1 MDKHLEHI
9 VKFLKSLSTRQR
21 VLLGASAAAAALT
34 LLVFVKL
41 FSAPAMSPLFTG
53 LSSTDGQAM
62 EQRLAA
68 HGVSYQVSSDGS
80 TILVPADQL
89 DKLRMQMSTLGPPAT
104 GRMGWKLF
112 DKPNWSGSDFS
123 EKVDYQRA
131 LEGELEETI
140 DTISEVE
147 ESRVHLVL
155 PHDSLFTDEQRQG
168 KAAVVLRLRGR
179 LSNDAVIG
187 IERLVSG
194 AVDDLPPKNVTI
206 IDADTGAPLV
216 PRESDSNGIDAPRM
230 EAALARKIVDTLAP
244 VVGASHV
251 RASVTVER
259 DPSSAESTQEV
270 YDPANPVVL
279 TSQVSQETS
288 AVNVTQGVPGTSSN
302 VPKAGAKP
310 PAAKQAKTQTL
321 PQGTL
326 SESKTYAVSK
336 TVSHTVEPAG
346 RIERID
352 AAVIVDDAT
361 ETKMVNGH
369 AVEARVKRTP
379 EEMQQI
385 DALTKAAIGFDAKR
399 GDEVVVQNLSF
410 VALPVPKVEPLPL
423 PERVLR
429 LTNQW
434 MSVLRIA
441 GLFLLFGLAY
451 LLLLRPL
458 QKLLMASLR
467 QAPQPAAALG
477 TGAATAAGA
486 AASPSAAAAL
496 AAKDDEVEA
505 FVSELEGANSE
516 VKRVVMLKR
525 NLVDKVKSEPEASSR
540 LLENWIRQGKAAS

>member
-1 MDKHLEHI
+1 MDKHVENI
-9 VKFLKSLSTRQR
+9 VKFLKSLNPRQR
-21 VLLGASAAAAALT
+21 VLLAASAAGVVLT

-41 FSAPAMSPLFTG
+41 FSAPPMTPLFTG
-53 LSSTDGQAM
+53 LSPTDSQAM

-68 HGVSYQVSSDGS
+68 RGVSYQVSSDGG

-112 DKPNWSGSDFS
+112 DQPNWSGSDFS
-123 EKVDYQRA
+123 EKVNYQRA

-179 LSNDAVIG
+179 LSNDAIVG

-216 PRESDSNGIDAPRM
+216 ARESDSNGVDAPRM
-230 EAALARKIVDTLAP
+230 EAALEAKIVDTLAP
-244 VVGASHV
+244 VVGANHV

-279 TSQVSQETS
+279 TSQISRETS
-288 AVNVTQGVPGTSSN
+288 ATEVAQGVPGTSSN

-310 PAAKQAKTQTL
+310 PAADQAKTETL

-336 TVSHTVEPAG
+336 TVSHTIEPAG
-346 RIERID
+346 RIERIE

-361 ETKMVNGH
+361 ETKTVNGH
-369 AVEARVKRTP
+369 PVEERVKRTP
-379 EEMQQI
+379 QDMQQI

-399 GDEVVVQNLSF
+399 GDQVVVQDLSF
-410 VALPVPKVEPLPL
+410 LALPVPQMTPLPL
-423 PERVLR
+423 PERVR
-429 LTNQW
+429 QITNQW

-441 GLFLLFGLAY
+441 GLLLLFVLVY
-451 LLLLRPL
+451 LMLLRPL
-458 QKLLMASLR
+458 QKMLMAGIR
-467 QAPQPAAALG
+467 QAPQPAAANA
-477 TGAATAAGA
+477 GAGSATAKVA
-486 AASPSAAAAL
+486 
-496 AAKDDEVEA
+496 AAKDEEVEA
-505 FVSELEGANSE
+505 FETELEDANSE

-525 NLVDKVKSEPEASSR
+525 NLVDKVKNEPEASSR

>member
-1 MDKHLEHI
+1 MDKHVEQI
-9 VKFLKSLSTRQR
+9 VKFLKSLSVRQR
-21 VLLGASAAAAALT
+21 VLLGASAAAAVLT

-41 FSAPAMSPLFTG
+41 FSAPAMAPLFTG
-53 LSSTDGQAM
+53 LSSTDSQAM
-62 EQRLAA
+62 TQRLAA
-68 HGVSYQVSSDGS
+68 KGVPYQVSSDGT
-80 TILVPADQL
+80 TILVPAGQL
-89 DKLRMQMSTLGPPAT
+89 DQLRMQMSTQGPPAT
-104 GRMGWKLF
+104 GRLGWKLF

-155 PHDSLFTDEQRQG
+155 PHDSLFTDEEREG

-179 LSNDAVIG
+179 LSNDAIAG

-194 AVDDLPPKNVTI
+194 AVDNLPPKNVTI
-206 IDADTGAPLV
+206 INADTGAPMV
-216 PRESDSNGIDAPRM
+216 GRESDSTGIDAPRM
-230 EAALARKIVDTLAP
+230 EAALAKKIVDTLGP
-244 VVGASHV
+244 VVGADHV

-259 DPSSAESTQEV
+259 NPSSAESTAEV
-270 YDPANPVVL
+270 YDPTNPVVL
-279 TSQVSQETS
+279 TSEMSQQTG

-302 VPKAGAKP
+302 VPKAGQKP
-310 PAAKQAKTQTL
+310 PAAAQAKTETL

-326 SESKTYAVSK
+326 SESKTYAISK

-361 ETKMVNGH
+361 ETKQEKGH
-369 AVEARVKRTP
+369 AVEVRLKRTP

-410 VALPVPKVEPLPL
+410 VALPVPKLAPVPL

-434 MSVLRIA
+434 MSVVRVA
-441 GLFLLFGLAY
+441 GLFLLFGLVY
-451 LLLLRPL
+451 LVVLRPL
-458 QKLLMASLR
+458 KKQLMASFR
-467 QAPQPAAALG
+467 QMPQAAPA
-477 TGAATAAGA
+477 GAVAGDGA
-486 AASPSAAAAL
+486 AAGTNAVP
-496 AAKDDEVEA
+496 AAKDVEVAMFE
-505 FVSELEGANSE
+505 SELEGTNSE

>member
-1 MDKHLEHI
+1 MDKHVEHI
-9 VKFLKSLSTRQR
+9 VKFLKSLSVRQR
-21 VLLGASAAAAALT
+21 VLLGASAAAVVLT

-53 LSSTDGQAM
+53 LSATDSQAM
-62 EQRLAA
+62 AQRLAA
-68 HGVSYQVSSDGS
+68 RGVSYQVSSDGG

-155 PHDSLFTDEQRQG
+155 PHDSLFTDEQREG

-179 LSNDAVIG
+179 LSNGAIVG

-216 PRESDSNGIDAPRM
+216 PRESDGTGIDAPQI
-230 EAALARKIVDTLAP
+230 EAALERKIVDTLGP
-244 VVGASHV
+244 VVGAGHV

-270 YDPANPVVL
+270 YDPSNPVVL
-279 TSQVSQETS
+279 TSQMTQQTS
-288 AVNVTQGVPGTSSN
+288 ATNVTQGVPGTSSN
-302 VPKAGAKP
+302 VPKAGSKP
-310 PAAKQAKTQTL
+310 PAAQQAKTETT
-321 PQGTL
+321 PEGTL

-361 ETKMVNGH
+361 ETKTVNGH
-369 AVEARVKRTP
+369 AEAVRVKRTP
-379 EEMQQI
+379 AEMQQL

-399 GDEVVVQNLSF
+399 GDQVVVQNLSF
-410 VALPVPKVEPLPL
+410 VALPAPKAAPVPL

-429 LTNQW
+429 VTNQW
-434 MSVLRIA
+434 MSVVRLA
-441 GLFLLFGLAY
+441 GLFLLFALVY
-451 LLLLRPL
+451 FIVLRPL
-458 QKLLMASLR
+458 KKQLLASFR
-467 QAPQPAAALG
+467 QMPQPAAA
-477 TGAATAAGA
+477 TAGAATAGGA
-486 AASPSAAAAL
+486 ERNAATGPMAEAT
-496 AAKDDEVEA
+496 DEEVVLFE
-505 FVSELEGANSE
+505 SELEGANSE

-525 NLVDKVKSEPEASSR
+525 NLVEKVKSEPAGSTR

>member
-1 MDKHLEHI
+1 MDKHVENI
-9 VKFLKSLSTRQR
+9 VKFLKSLNPRQR
-21 VLLGASAAAAALT
+21 VLLAASAAGVVLT

-41 FSAPAMSPLFTG
+41 FSAPPMTPLFTG
-53 LSSTDGQAM
+53 LSPTDSQAM

-68 HGVSYQVSSDGS
+68 RGVSYQVSSDGG

-112 DKPNWSGSDFS
+112 DQPNWSGSDFS
-123 EKVDYQRA
+123 EKVNYQRA

-179 LSNDAVIG
+179 LSNDAIVG

-216 PRESDSNGIDAPRM
+216 ARESDSNGVDAPRM
-230 EAALARKIVDTLAP
+230 EAALAAKIVDTLAP
-244 VVGASHV
+244 VVGANHV

-279 TSQVSQETS
+279 TSQISRETS
-288 AVNVTQGVPGTSSN
+288 ATEVAQGVPGTSSN

-310 PAAKQAKTQTL
+310 PAADQAKTETL

-336 TVSHTVEPAG
+336 TVSHTIEPAG
-346 RIERID
+346 RIERIE

-361 ETKMVNGH
+361 ETKTVNGH
-369 AVEARVKRTP
+369 PVEERVKRTP
-379 EEMQQI
+379 QDMQQI

-399 GDEVVVQNLSF
+399 GDQVVVQDLSF
-410 VALPVPKVEPLPL
+410 LALPVPQMTPLPL
-423 PERVLR
+423 PERVR
-429 LTNQW
+429 QITNQW

-441 GLFLLFGLAY
+441 GLLLLFVLVY
-451 LLLLRPL
+451 LMLLRPL
-458 QKLLMASLR
+458 QKMLMAGIR
-467 QAPQPAAALG
+467 QAPQPAAANA
-477 TGAATAAGA
+477 GAGSATAKVA
-486 AASPSAAAAL
+486 
-496 AAKDDEVEA
+496 AAKDEEVEA
-505 FVSELEGANSE
+505 FETELEDANSE

-525 NLVDKVKSEPEASSR
+525 NLVDKVKNEPEASSR

>member
-1 MDKHLEHI
+1 MDKHVENI
-9 VKFLKSLSTRQR
+9 VKFLKSLSARQR
-21 VLLGASAAAAALT
+21 LLLGASAAGAVVT

-41 FSAPAMSPLFTG
+41 FSAPAMEPLFTG
-53 LSSTDGQAM
+53 LSSTDSQAM

-68 HGVSYQVSSDGS
+68 HGITYQVSSDGG

-155 PHDSLFTDEQRQG
+155 PHDSLFTDDQRQG

-179 LSNDAVIG
+179 LSNDAIVG

-206 IDADTGAPLV
+206 IDAETGAPLV
-216 PRESDSNGIDAPRM
+216 ARESDSNGIDAPRM
-230 EAALARKIVDTLAP
+230 EAALAAKIVATLAP

-259 DPSSAESTQEV
+259 DPSSAESTEEV
-270 YDPANPVVL
+270 YDPTNPVVL
-279 TSQVSQETS
+279 TSQISQETS
-288 AVNVTQGVPGTSSN
+288 AANVTQGVPGTSSN

-310 PAAKQAKTQTL
+310 PAAQQAKTETL
-321 PQGTL
+321 PEGTL

-336 TVSHTVEPAG
+336 TVSRTVEPAG
-346 RIERID
+346 RIERLD

-361 ETKMVNGH
+361 ETKTVNGR
-369 AVEARVKRTP
+369 AEQVRVKRTP
-379 EEMQQI
+379 GEMQQL

-410 VALPVPKVEPLPL
+410 VALPVPKMTPLPL

-434 MSVLRIA
+434 MSVLRMA
-441 GLFLLFGLAY
+441 GLFLLFVLVY
-451 LLLLRPL
+451 LMLLRPL
-458 QKLLMASLR
+458 QKLLMASFR
-467 QAPQPAAALG
+467 QAPRP
-477 TGAATAAGA
+477 AATAANATAPA
-486 AASPSAAAAL
+486 AAVNN
-496 AAKDDEVEA
+496 DEIETLEG
-505 FVSELEGANSE
+505 ELEGANSE

-525 NLVDKVKSEPEASSR
+525 SLVDKVKSEPEASSR

>member
-1 MDKHLEHI
+1 MDKHVENI
-9 VKFLKSLSTRQR
+9 VKFLKSLSARQR
-21 VLLGASAAAAALT
+21 VLLGASAGGAVLT
-34 LLVFVKL
+34 LVVFVKL
-41 FSAPAMSPLFTG
+41 FSAPAMTPLFTG
-53 LSSTDGQAM
+53 LSATDSQAM
-62 EQRLAA
+62 EQRLASR
-68 HGVSYQVSSDGS
+68 GVSYQVSSDGS

-112 DKPNWSGSDFS
+112 DQPNWSGSDFS
-123 EKVDYQRA
+123 EKVNYQRA

-168 KAAVVLRLRGR
+168 KAAVVLRLRGK
-179 LSNDAVIG
+179 LSNDAVVG

-216 PRESDSNGIDAPRM
+216 PRESDSNGVDAPRL
-230 EAALARKIVDTLAP
+230 EAALVAKIVGTLAP
-244 VVGASHV
+244 IVGAGHV

-270 YDPANPVVL
+270 YDPTNPVVL
-279 TSQVSQETS
+279 TSQISQETS

-310 PAAKQAKTQTL
+310 PAAEQAKTETL

-336 TVSHTVEPAG
+336 RVSHTTEPAG

-361 ETKMVNGH
+361 ETKTVNGRL
-369 AVEARVKRTP
+369 VETRLKRTP
-379 EEMQQI
+379 QEMQQI

-399 GDEVVVQNLSF
+399 DDQVVVQNLSF
-410 VALPVPKVEPLPL
+410 VALPVPKMTPLPL

-434 MSVLRIA
+434 MSLLRIA
-441 GLFLLFGLAY
+441 GLFLLLAFGY
-451 LLLLRPL
+451 LMLLRPL
-458 QKLLMASLR
+458 QKLLLASFR
-467 QAPQPAAALG
+467 QGPQPAALG
-477 TGAATAAGA
+477 GGAAATAM
-486 AASPSAAAAL
+486 PE
-496 AAKDDEVEA
+496 AAKDKEMEE
-505 FVSELEGANSE
+505 FETELEGTNSE